1 MDERASRPATIE
13 DLKRLLSALHDEGV
27 NYLLIGG
34 YALNAL
40 GYQRATTDI
49 DLLLPRSAAMGAG
62 VKRALLV
69 LPDDVATDLDPAWF
83 EEGETIRVAGEFVVD
98 LMFNACGETYESLLK
113 HAVTI
118 DLDGVPVKTLDI
130 EGMLKTKQSQREKD
144 RLDRL
149 ALERALE
156 AVKRALP
163 KG

>member
-1 MDERASRPATIE
+1 MEERASRPATIE
-13 DLKRLLSALHDEGV
+13 DLKRLLKALHDEGAD
-27 NYLLIGG
+27 YLLIGG

-49 DLLLPRSAAMGAG
+49 DLLLPRSAVTGAS
-62 VKRALLV
+62 VKRALLL
-69 LPDDVATDLDPAWF
+69 LPDGVAKDLDPAWF
-83 EEGETIRVAGEFVVD
+83 EDGDTIRVADEFVVD
-98 LMFNACGETYESLLK
+98 LMFNACGESYESLLR

-118 DLDGVPVKTLDI
+118 ELDGVPVKTLDL

-156 AVKRALP
+156 EGKR
-163 KG
+163 GR